1 MRRHLY
7 ELRVEATEDFD
18 QITLRRHDLV
28 DVLIGNYS
36 GRLRSNR
43 QEWEAA
49 EGEAEVFEYRQAVF
63 A

>member
-1 MRRHLY
+1 MLPAPKETRDASENRDSIPSQVRR
-7 ELRVEATEDFD
+7 EVW
-18 QITLRRHDLV
+18 RRD
-28 DVLIGNYS
+28 GNYS

-43 QEWEAA
+43 QEWEAV

>member
-1 MRRHLY
+1 MTDGGLGLGTP
-7 ELRVEATEDFD
+7 LRAPGLMQPRPQT
-18 QITLRRHDLV
+18 R
-28 DVLIGNYS
+28 NYS

-43 QEWEAA
+43 QEWVAV